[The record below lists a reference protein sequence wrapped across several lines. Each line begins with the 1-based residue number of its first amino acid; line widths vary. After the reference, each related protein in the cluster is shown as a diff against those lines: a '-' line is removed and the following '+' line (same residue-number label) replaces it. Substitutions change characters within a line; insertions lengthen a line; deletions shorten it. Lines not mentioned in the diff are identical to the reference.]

1 MNTITG
7 PLPAPARER
16 RSKPA
21 APQDSR
27 QTKSEETMI
36 VPDSVY
42 GAVILSIIDFTLSV
56 VMITGIGFV
65 LALFPLLNRLG
76 KLDDEKIKKGSH

>member
-1 MNTITG
+1 
-7 PLPAPARER
+7 
-16 RSKPA
+16 
-21 APQDSR
+21 
-27 QTKSEETMI
+27 MI

-42 GAVILSIIDFTLSV
+42 GAVLLSVIDFTLSI

-76 KLDDEKIKKGSH
+76 KLDDETIRKSSH